1 MTQTQEIVIVG
12 ADGREHVFPA
22 GFDPKKAAEIIS
34 QTVDPVAVN
43 RQVKLDAQQKSAPNL
58 GVDAPSTRW
67 SEQLGLTDAAPSLN
81 RSPAMAWMRG
91 LATGTG
97 EGIVDAAQ
105 GLASN
110 ANMLGSVYDTA
121 RTAIT
126 GKPVEKPTVFVD
138 RPDSFM
144 GAYGA
149 YAPLVAGAGYGLAT
163 APAAFVA
170 NVGAGTAAGVG
181 TKLTMQSL
189 LERAGVSEERAGSIG
204 DLLGILASIPAGMKG
219 SSFLPSSIKSKA
231 GSVIGAVEDAAAN
244 ATVMPLSQQPLTA
257 AQARVVSVLERIQE
271 LEKTGGTV
279 PKVVKDLTNRI
290 GVPRNMQFPEGRD
303 FYTNLA
309 SLSRQELAATNRPM
323 EAAVKELKFELHNAL
338 KDAATSV
345 GQGKEYAEAMNKYAK
360 ASSVQEFLVKA
371 RPWLIGLGLASAP
384 FTPTGKKL
392 TSAASRYTAGDSF
405 PK

>member
-1 MTQTQEIVIVG
+1 MPQTQEIVIVG

-22 GFDPKKAAEIIS
+22 GFDPKKAAEIIR
-34 QTVDPVAVN
+34 QKVDPVALN
-43 RQVKLDAQQKSAPNL
+43 GQTKLDAQQKAAPRSTAN
-58 GVDAPSTRW
+58 APSTQW
-67 SEQLGLTDAAPSLN
+67 SEQLGLTDSAPSLN
-81 RSPAMAWMRG
+81 RSPAMAWMKG

-110 ANMLGSVYDTA
+110 ANILGSIYDTA

-231 GSVIGAVEDAAAN
+231 GSVIDAVKDAAAN

-257 AQARVVSVLERIQE
+257 AQARVVGVLEQIDK
-271 LEKTGGTV
+271 LVAAGGTAPPVARKLADRVSV
-279 PKVVKDLTNRI
+279 PEDML
-290 GVPRNMQFPEGRD
+290 FSEGRR

-309 SLSRQELAATNRPM
+309 SQSQQELAATNRPM
-323 EAAVKELKFELHNAL
+323 EAAIKELKFELHNAM
-338 KDAATSV
+338 KDAAASV

-360 ASSVQEFLVKA
+360 ASSTQEFLVKA
-371 RPWLIGLGLASAP
+371 RRWLVPLGLASAP

-392 TSAASRYTAGDSF
+392 TAAASRYAAGDSF
-405 PK
+405 LK

>member
-1 MTQTQEIVIVG
+1 MPQQSPEAVIQQMIDEGAKPEVIQEV
-12 ADGREHVFPA
+12 AREMA
-22 GFDPKKAAEIIS
+22 
-34 QTVDPVAVN
+34 
-43 RQVKLDAQQKSAPNL
+43 AQQKATL
-58 GVDAPSTRW
+58 VAKVPSTRL
-67 SEQLGLTDAAPSLN
+67 SQQLGLTDVAPSLN
-81 RSPAMAWMRG
+81 RSPAMAWMKG

-149 YAPLVAGAGYGLAT
+149 YAPLVAGAGYGL
-163 APAAFVA
+163 
-170 NVGAGTAAGVG
+170 
-181 TKLTMQSL
+181 
-189 LERAGVSEERAGSIG
+189 ERAGVSKERAGSIS
-204 DLLGILASIPAGMKG
+204 DLLGIAASIPAGMKG
-219 SSFLPSSIKSKA
+219 SSFLPSSIKSRA

-257 AQARVVSVLERIQE
+257 AQARVVGVLERINE

-290 GVPRNMQFPEGRD
+290 GVPENMQFPEGRD

-323 EAAVKELKFELHNAL
+323 EAAVKELKFELHNAM
-338 KDAATSV
+338 KDAAASV

-360 ASSVQEFLVKA
+360 ASSAQEFLVKA
-371 RPWLIGLGLASAP
+371 RPWLIALGLASAP
-384 FTPTGKKL
+384 FTQTGKKL
-392 TSAASRYTAGDSF
+392 TSAASRYAAGDSF

>member
-34 QTVDPVAVN
+34 RTVDPVAVN
-43 RQVKLDAQQKSAPNL
+43 GQVKLDAQQKSAPNL

-81 RSPAMAWMRG
+81 RSPAMAWMKG

-231 GSVIGAVEDAAAN
+231 GSAIGAVEDAAAN

-257 AQARVVSVLERIQE
+257 AQARVVGVLEQIDK
-271 LEKTGGTV
+271 LVAAGGTAPPVARKLADRVSV
-279 PKVVKDLTNRI
+279 PEDML
-290 GVPRNMQFPEGRD
+290 FSEGRR

-309 SLSRQELAATNRPM
+309 SQSQQELAATNRHM
-323 EAAVKELKFELHNAL
+323 EAAIKELKFELHNAM
-338 KDAATSV
+338 KDAAASV

-360 ASSVQEFLVKA
+360 ASSTQEFLAKA
-371 RPWLIGLGLASAP
+371 RKWLVPIGLVSAP
-384 FTPTGKKL
+384 FTPAGKKL
-392 TSAASRYTAGDSF
+392 TSAASNYVAGDSF
-405 PK
+405 FK

>member
-34 QTVDPVAVN
+34 RTVDPVAVN

-81 RSPAMAWMRG
+81 RSPAMAWMKG

-219 SSFLPSSIKSKA
+219 SSFLPSSVKSKA

-290 GVPRNMQFPEGRD
+290 GVPENMQFPEGRD

>member
-1 MTQTQEIVIVG
+1 MAQIDYAKLAAQARQTPDYT
-12 ADGREHVFPA
+12 AL
-22 GFDPKKAAEIIS
+22 AE
-34 QTVDPVAVN
+34 QA
-43 RQVKLDAQQKSAPNL
+43 KLDAQQKAAPRL
-58 GVDAPSTRW
+58 GANAPSTRW
-67 SEQLGLTDAAPSLN
+67 SEQLGLTDVAPSLN
-81 RSPAMAWMRG
+81 RSPAMSWMKG

-97 EGIVDAAQ
+97 EGLVDAAQ

-110 ANMLGSVYDTA
+110 ANILGSVYDTA

-126 GKPVEKPTVFVD
+126 GKPIEKPTVFVD

-257 AQARVVSVLERIQE
+257 AQARVVGVLEQIDK
-271 LEKTGGTV
+271 LVAAGGTAPPVARKLADRVSV
-279 PKVVKDLTNRI
+279 PEDML
-290 GVPRNMQFPEGRD
+290 FSEGRR

-309 SLSRQELAATNRPM
+309 SQSQQELAATNRPM
-323 EAAVKELKFELHNAL
+323 EAAIKELKFELHNAM

-360 ASSVQEFLVKA
+360 ASSAQEFLVRA
-371 RPWLIGLGLASAP
+371 RRWLVPLGLASAP

-392 TSAASRYTAGDSF
+392 TSAASRYVAGDVV
-405 PK
+405 P

>member
-34 QTVDPVAVN
+34 RTVDPVAVN
-43 RQVKLDAQQKSAPNL
+43 GQVKLDAQQKSAPKL

-67 SEQLGLTDAAPSLN
+67 SKQLGLTDVAPSLN
-81 RSPAMAWMRG
+81 RSPAMAWMEG

-257 AQARVVSVLERIQE
+257 AQARVVGVLERIQE

-290 GVPRNMQFPEGRD
+290 GVPKNMQFPEGRD

-309 SLSRQELAATNRPM
+309 SLSQQELAATNRPM
-323 EAAVKELKFELHNAL
+323 EAAVKELKFELHNAM
-338 KDAATSV
+338 KDAAASV

-392 TSAASRYTAGDSF
+392 TSAASRYAAGDSF

>member
-1 MTQTQEIVIVG
+1 MPQKNPEAVIQQMIDEGAKPEVIQEV
-12 ADGREHVFPA
+12 AREMA
-22 GFDPKKAAEIIS
+22 
-34 QTVDPVAVN
+34 
-43 RQVKLDAQQKSAPNL
+43 AQQKAAPRSTAN
-58 GVDAPSTRW
+58 APSTRW
-67 SEQLGLTDAAPSLN
+67 SEQLGLTNAAPSLN
-81 RSPAMAWMRG
+81 QSPAMAWMKG

-110 ANMLGSVYDTA
+110 ANILGSVYDTA

-126 GKPVEKPTVFVD
+126 GKPVEKPTVLVD

-163 APAAFVA
+163 APAAFLA

-189 LERAGVSEERAGSIG
+189 LERAGVSKERAGSIG
-204 DLLGILASIPAGMKG
+204 DLLGIAASIPAGMKG

-231 GSVIGAVEDAAAN
+231 GSVINAVEDAAAN

-257 AQARVVSVLERIQE
+257 AQARVVDVLDRMQA
-271 LEKTGGTV
+271 LEAAGGT
-279 PKVVKDLTNRI
+279 PPTVVRKLADRV
-290 GVPRNMQFPEGRD
+290 GVPVDMSFSEGRD

-309 SLSRQELAATNRPM
+309 SQSRQELAATNKPM
-323 EAAVKELKFELHNAL
+323 QSEIKKLRFELH
-338 KDAATSV
+338 DAMTAAAESV
-345 GQGKEYAEAMNKYAK
+345 GKGKEYAEAMNKYAK
-360 ASSVQEFLVKA
+360 ASSAQEFLVKA
-371 RPWLIGLGLASAP
+371 RPWLVALGLASAP
-384 FTPTGKKL
+384 FTQTGKKL
-392 TSAASRYTAGDSF
+392 ASSASRYVAGDVV
-405 PK
+405 P

>member
-204 DLLGILASIPAGMKG
+204 DLLGILASIPAVMKG

>member
-204 DLLGILASIPAGMKG
+204 DLLGILASIPAVMKG

-290 GVPRNMQFPEGRD
+290 GVPENMQFPEGRD